1 MPETTA
7 EAGAASSTK
16 TRVLIV
22 VRIVVS
28 VVLLALLFSR
38 MDVGALAASAR
49 QASIPWLLVALAI
62 YFAHVLASTWR
73 WRVLLDA
80 QNVHVP
86 RTLLLSS
93 YLVAIFFNN
102 FLPSNIGGDVIRISD
117 TAARTRSKTLA
128 TTIILVDRGLGVL
141 GLVLVSA
148 VSATIVGHLQGHVP
162 SPIWPVWLWVAFA
175 VAIAA
180 AIFMVWAPSM
190 FGRLLRPLTAFNH
203 GWVSARIE
211 KLTKAL
217 ERFRDRPGALAEC
230 FIGALCVQALL
241 IIYHLA
247 VVHALNIP
255 IGVWDL
261 AVIVP
266 LSFVVQMV
274 PVSLN
279 GFGVREATF
288 SLYFTRLG
296 LPMQSGVLVSLG
308 ATVVMM
314 IFSLSGAAVYLVQGG
329 RR

>member
-1 MPETTA
+1 V
-7 EAGAASSTK
+7 
-16 TRVLIV
+16 RV
-22 VRIVVS
+22 VVS

-38 MDVGALAASAR
+38 MDVGALAANAR
-49 QASIPWLLVALAI
+49 QASVPWLLVALVI

-80 QNVHVP
+80 QSVHVP

-117 TAARTRSKTLA
+117 TARRTRSKTLA

-141 GLVLVSA
+141 GLVLVA
-148 VSATIVGHLQGHVP
+148 AISATIVGQLQGHVP
-162 SPIWPVWLWVAFA
+162 SPIWPVWLWAAFA
-175 VAIAA
+175 VTIALG
-180 AIFMVWAPSM
+180 IFLVWAPSL
-190 FGRLLRPLTAFNH
+190 FGRLLMPLTAFNPA
-203 GWVSARIE
+203 WMSERIE
-211 KLTKAL
+211 KLTHAL
-217 ERFRDRPGALAEC
+217 ERFRNSPGALAEC
-230 FIGALCVQALL
+230 FAGALCVQALL
-241 IIYHLA
+241 IVYHLA
-247 VVHALNIP
+247 VVHALNVP

-308 ATVVMM
+308 ATVLMM
-314 IFSLSGAAVYLVQGG
+314 IFSLSGAAVYLMQGG